1 MTGQRIASLAE
12 LTDGKTIVFS
22 YQQDGIRREGF
33 ALKTN
38 GQIVCYENL
47 CRHLPVK
54 LDSGSRHF
62 LTKSGNHI
70 LCQSHGA
77 LYQLETGFCERG
89 PCAGAS
95 LKALPF
101 SIEDGV
107 IYLQVKDEI

>member
-1 MTGQRIASLAE
+1 MNGQPIATLSELAE
-12 LTDGKTIVFS
+12 GKPVVFR
-22 YQQDGIRREGF
+22 YRQDGLSREGF
-33 ALKTN
+33 LLKLKDT
-38 GQIVCYENL
+38 IVCYENL

-62 LTKSGNHI
+62 LTKSGHHI

-89 PCAGAS
+89 PCAGSS

-101 SIEDGV
+101 SVQEGIV
-107 IYLQVKDEI
+107 YLQVKDEI

>member
-1 MTGQRIASLAE
+1 MSEQRIASLAE
-12 LTDGKTIVFS
+12 LSGGNAIVFT
-22 YQQDGIRREGF
+22 YKQDGIRREGF
-33 ALKTN
+33 ALLAN
-38 GQIVCYENL
+38 GKIVCYENL

-62 LTKSGNHI
+62 LTKSGCHI

-95 LKALPF
+95 LIALPYCVKQEIVYLL
-101 SIEDGV
+101 IEDQ
-107 IYLQVKDEI
+107 I

>member
-1 MTGQRIASLAE
+1 MSEQRIASLAE
-12 LTDGKTIVFS
+12 LSGGNAIVFT
-22 YQQDGIRREGF
+22 YKQDGIRREGF
-33 ALKTN
+33 ALLAN
-38 GQIVCYENL
+38 GKIVCYENL

-62 LTKSGNHI
+62 LTKSGRHI

-95 LKALPF
+95 LLALPVR
-101 SIEDGV
+101 IEGDEV
-107 IYLQVKDEI
+107 YLQVKDEI